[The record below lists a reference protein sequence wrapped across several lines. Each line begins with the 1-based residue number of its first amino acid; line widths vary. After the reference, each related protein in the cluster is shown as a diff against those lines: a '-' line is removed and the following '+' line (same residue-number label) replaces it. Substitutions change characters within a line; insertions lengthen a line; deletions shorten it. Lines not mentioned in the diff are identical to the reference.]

1 MFRVLTPR
9 QIVQVALA
17 LAVVAAGAGCG
28 TATVS
33 GAAGPPGAARGPVP
47 VRTDVP
53 EPAKAP
59 PLTKR
64 PAGTVVAM
72 PGAPEGLAVADHDG
86 ILAVGLRRPDAV
98 ALVNVT
104 TGRVRKVIRLPGAP
118 RHLQLAGPAG
128 PVLVP
133 AEQVDQLFQLAL
145 PSGQVVAD
153 THVGRQ
159 PHDAA
164 AAGPVV
170 FVGNEYSNTVSLV
183 RGGKQIAVEPAPL
196 QPGGVAA
203 ARNGSAVVVVGV
215 RGRRIEA
222 YAPDG
227 RPLGTAPVG
236 VGPTHVRAAPNGL
249 FYVADTEGDAVI
261 VFRVGADGPRQ
272 VGSVRTES
280 GAPYGIAI
288 DGRRGLVYV
297 TLTATNRLQS
307 FRISGHGLVPDRIW
321 PTVRQPND
329 VAVDEAIG
337 QVFVAGT
344 DDDQLQLIE
353 PPASAAGQLRR

>member
-1 MFRVLTPR
+1 
-9 QIVQVALA
+9 
-17 LAVVAAGAGCG
+17 
-28 TATVS
+28 
-33 GAAGPPGAARGPVP
+33 
-47 VRTDVP
+47 
-53 EPAKAP
+53 
-59 PLTKR
+59 
-64 PAGTVVAM
+64 M
-72 PGAPEGLAVADHDG
+72 PGSPEGLAVDDTGG
-86 ILAVGLRRPDAV
+86 ILAIGLHGPDGV
-98 ALVNVT
+98 ALVNVA
-104 TGRVRKVIRLPGAP
+104 TGRVRTVVRLPGAP
-118 RHLQLAGPAG
+118 RHLQLAGAEG

-133 AEQVDQLFQLAL
+133 AEKIGQLFQLAL
-145 PSGQVVAD
+145 PSGKVVAD

-164 AAGPVV
+164 AAGSGTV

-183 RGGKQIAVEPAPL
+183 RDGKQIAVEPAPL

-249 FYVADTEGDAVI
+249 FYVTDTEGNALI
-261 VFRVGADGPRQ
+261 LFRVTETGPHQ
-272 VGSVRTES
+272 VGSAQT
-280 GAPYGIAI
+280 GCCAPYGIAV

-307 FRISGHGLVPDRIW
+307 FRIDGSRLNAARVW

-329 VAVDEAIG
+329 VAVDEATG
-337 QVFVAGT
+337 RVFVTGT
-344 DDDQLQLIE
+344 DGDQLQLID
-353 PPASAAGQLRR
+353 PARPR